1 MSAGDIKAL
10 RERLGL
16 TQAQFGTALGF
27 TTAPQV
33 RVSEL
38 ERGKVEASPMVTRL
52 CAYIERYGVLPETAT
67 A

>member
-1 MSAGDIKAL
+1 MSAQDIKAL

-38 ERGKVEASPMVTRL
+38 ERGKVEPSPMVTRL
-52 CAYIERYGVLPETAT
+52 CLYIAQYGVLA
-67 A
+67 AVNA